1 MQQRLTKGVIEGDLS
16 VFLQIVKGGIDEGYT
31 GCELRV
37 TGCAGCGLFSLRL
50 EPSILDTGYSI
61 LDTCCNVVE
70 IPRRDSLPR
79 YKRDK

>member
-1 MQQRLTKGVIEGDLS
+1 MR
-16 VFLQIVKGGIDEGYT
+16 GIRVAS
-31 GCELRV
+31 CELRV
-37 TGCAGCGLFSLRL
+37 ARVAGCFPYALSLQY
-50 EPSILDTGYSI
+50 SILDTGYSI